1 VGIEPGIRQREIVG
15 LRIAFADS
23 ELVTK
28 YTLPFVDGA
37 WKVPFVVLD
46 TLGRPPAV
54 LVGPV
59 HLERSRLRTTA
70 HVEDLQGIE
79 SIPASAFSGLVHYD
93 PWWAFRGVSGVNRSW
108 IEAIFATNIARPF
121 RYADR
126 TWKIHDLVFA
136 DGIGHLDSVVAKD
149 EFFRAKTFGQGDLDL
164 LTLRPTEGNETSA
177 PRASP
182 AAKAL

>member
-1 VGIEPGIRQREIVG
+1 VPIESGIRQREIVG
-15 LRIAFADS
+15 RRIAFADS

-28 YTLPFVDGA
+28 YTLPFVDA
-37 WKVPFVVLD
+37 TWKVLFVVLD

-59 HLERSRLRTTA
+59 HLEGSRLRTTA
-70 HVEDLQGIE
+70 RMEDLRAIE
-79 SIPASAFSGLVHYD
+79 SLPVSTFSGLVHYD
-93 PWWAFRGVSGVNRSW
+93 PWWAFRGVSGVNGSW
-108 IEAIFATNIARPF
+108 IEAVFATNIARPF
-121 RYADR
+121 RHADR

-136 DGIGHLDSVVAKD
+136 DGIGHLESVVAKD
-149 EFFRAKTFGQGDLDL
+149 EFFRAKTFGRPDLDL
-164 LTLRPTEGNETSA
+164 LKLRPTKGNETSA